1 MLRKMNGSGKV
12 FRKIFNSPKCL
23 FSFITVA
30 LFLYIDLYT
39 GWPLTQLARPFRA
52 SHILKHSKGITEQNR
67 ENITEKGGGNNTF
80 DGDMYNYQD
89 QEAFSKLR
97 GSENSVSITD
107 TVKAEHD
114 NLESGATFN
123 VRKTIDHVDDKTG
136 NGTNRTTQM
145 KRLSV
150 ENDTLVYKRKFRVKD
165 MIVTKANLSKYAK
178 SVDVPNVKVTEA
190 SCFHLFNHW
199 SEEIKRANVYQKIHP
214 KVAIPDVNYTY
225 MTENCEEF
233 KIVRKYITKPVN
245 EEEEKFSL
253 AFSILIYR
261 NIEMLERLLR
271 AIYRPQNF
279 YCIHVDAKSDKNIH
293 NGIKSIADC
302 FDNVFVSS
310 RVVDIEWALYN
321 VLEADLICMEDLWKR
336 STKWKYF
343 INLTGE
349 EFPLRT
355 NFELVQIL
363 KVFNGAN
370 NVAGS
375 KKRYNTAFFIVFTN
389 RYFKQIKGLR

>member
-12 FRKIFNSPKCL
+12 FRKIFSSPKFL
-23 FSFITVA
+23 FSFIIVA

-39 GWPLTQLARPFRA
+39 GWPLTYSHLSRSFRG
-52 SHILKHSKGITEQNR
+52 SFILRHSDDITEQNM
-67 ENITEKGGGNNTF
+67 ENITENVGGNNTF
-80 DGDMYNYQD
+80 DSDMYNYQD
-89 QEAFSKLR
+89 QEALNKLR
-97 GSENSVSITD
+97 GSENSVSTTD
-107 TVKAEHD
+107 TVRTVQD
-114 NLESGATFN
+114 NLEWDATFN
-123 VRKTIDHVDDKTG
+123 VRKTIDHADDKTG
-136 NGTNRTTQM
+136 NGANRTTHN
-145 KRLSV
+145 KRVSV
-150 ENDTLVYKRKFRVKD
+150 ENDNMVYNRKFRHKD
-165 MIVTKANLSKYAK
+165 MIVTKGNLSKYAK
-178 SVDVPNVKVTEA
+178 SDDVPNAKVTEA

-199 SEEIKRANVYQKIHP
+199 SEEIKRANVYQKRHP
-214 KVAIPDVNYTY
+214 KVVIPDVNYTY

-233 KIVRKYITKPVN
+233 KKVRKYITKPVN

-261 NIEMLERLLR
+261 NIEILERLLR

-279 YCIHVDAKSDKNIH
+279 YCIHVDAKSDKNVH

-336 STKWKYF
+336 SRKWKYF

-349 EFPLRT
+349 EFP
-355 NFELVQIL
+355 F
-363 KVFNGAN
+363 
-370 NVAGS
+370 
-375 KKRYNTAFFIVFTN
+375 
-389 RYFKQIKGLR
+389 

>member
-12 FRKIFNSPKCL
+12 FRKIFSSPKFL
-23 FSFITVA
+23 FSFIIVA

-39 GWPLTQLARPFRA
+39 GWPLTYSHLSRSFRG
-52 SHILKHSKGITEQNR
+52 SFILRHSDDITEQSM
-67 ENITEKGGGNNTF
+67 ENITENVGGNNTF
-80 DGDMYNYQD
+80 DSDMYNYQD
-89 QEAFSKLR
+89 QEALNKLR
-97 GSENSVSITD
+97 GSENSVSTTD
-107 TVKAEHD
+107 TVRTVQD
-114 NLESGATFN
+114 NLEWGATFN
-123 VRKTIDHVDDKTG
+123 VRKTIDNVDDKTG
-136 NGTNRTTQM
+136 NGANRTTQN
-145 KRLSV
+145 KRVSA
-150 ENDTLVYKRKFRVKD
+150 ENDTMVYKSKFREKD
-165 MIVTKANLSKYAK
+165 IIVTKGNLPEYAK
-178 SVDVPNVKVTEA
+178 GNDVPNVKVTEA

-199 SEEIKRANVYQKIHP
+199 SEEIKRASVYQKRHP

-233 KIVRKYITKPVN
+233 KKVRKYITKPVN

-336 STKWKYF
+336 SRKWKYF

-355 NFELVQIL
+355 NLELVQIL

-375 KKRYNTAFFIVFTN
+375 KKRYKAAFW
-389 RYFKQIKGLR
+389 YK